1 MKKKTSSREP
11 RRSHSALPLVLV
23 SLVVGV
29 FMARW
34 LGQRTRHLAGTGWS
48 DVPELRGASLAE
60 LHLANG
66 SALAVRDDSTAHIV
80 YLFQYDCPACDAQRA
95 HVAELL
101 ESVPNHQVIS
111 ASAQAALLS
120 PGYWGDLGSSLPA
133 PVGADSSWLA
143 SRHMTGLP
151 LLLFVDKSGKISKA
165 IRGSVLGWS
174 EHTLQA
180 ELAAAGAT

>member
-11 RRSHSALPLVLV
+11 RRSHSALPLVLL
-23 SLVVGV
+23 SLIVGV
-29 FMARW
+29 LMARW
-34 LGQRTRHLAGTGWS
+34 LGQRTRHLAGTDWT

-60 LHLANG
+60 LQLANG
-66 SALAVRDDSTAHIV
+66 SALSVRDDSAAHIV
-80 YLFQYDCPACDAQRA
+80 YLVQYDCPACDAQRA

-101 ESVPNHQVIS
+101 ESVPNHQVVS

-120 PGYWGDLGSSLPA
+120 PGYWGDLGSALPA

-151 LLLFVDKSGKISKA
+151 LLLFVDKAGRITKA
-165 IRGSVLGWS
+165 IRGSVLSWS